1 MQNLKYYLPGSVL
14 ILIAIMIVV
23 VPEILLAFVA
33 ALIIMLGIGALYI
46 GHLIRKSEIEFR
58 NIDRHFLDDD
68 FYGRRFVRT
77 PFFTRWHR
85 EF

>member
-33 ALIIMLGIGALYI
+33 ALIIMLGIGASGRSVDSLRVQNIYSPVMNPPYAEK
-46 GHLIRKSEIEFR
+46 HSLEIQ
-58 NIDRHFLDDD
+58 
-68 FYGRRFVRT
+68 
-77 PFFTRWHR
+77 
-85 EF
+85 